1 MFVLTATIRP
11 GLHGTFTLE
20 FLTVDM
26 TEPTVFTGF
35 ISVEEAQLK
44 MVELFANA
52 NVDVSKVKQK
62 PVKYFTTKTR
72 YGTVEIWMRANG
84 KKKYLKVV
92 ENETQAQL
100 FIKGKAVVEQSIN
113 VDLQRNV
120 TQLQQENERLRLEL
134 ENVLNKIPQKRSVN
148 HGDLL
153 ATQTFGVC
161 PKCQEP
167 FVVRHLPSGLPF
179 KVVVP
184 TNEVLKVLVRVRKH
198 SQKTNVVDL
207 SLTKRRFRWSSKIR
221 RGARSSQ
228 RTPYRTL
235 SPSTLIGMFGGNYVK
250 GEMK

>member
-179 KVVVP
+179 KGCSTYERGVEG
-184 TNEVLKVLVRVRKH
+184 TCKGTQAFTEDECRRLKFDEAEIQMVIEDQKRGKKQSKNSLQNTKPFDPDWDVRR
-198 SQKTNVVDL
+198 
-207 SLTKRRFRWSSKIR
+207 
-221 RGARSSQ
+221 
-228 RTPYRTL
+228 
-235 SPSTLIGMFGGNYVK
+235 
-250 GEMK
+250 